1 MDSSCADNGTQIE
14 SSLRPHRIIVGS
26 WKSILV
32 MFAHIYK
39 YQGCTRTKITSRH
52 NLPFEILSSIFL
64 LATELSLPL
73 NCQTSFNKYVIAPSR
88 SKAPLSFA
96 YVCSWWRA
104 VALGVPQ
111 LWTSVS
117 GTQDWTKST
126 TSGLFTLWMN
136 NVSRSNEATKEQ
148 MREYALNLHLSPPR
162 PSPSDI
168 REGRR
173 MVRVLRIF
181 WANIRR
187 CRSLNLRL
195 DKNTLHELRTLVLES
210 ASKSD
215 NIDNAVPSIL
225 EDVELSFAFDTT
237 VYNDFIDDLI
247 TWLKKLPALRRI
259 RLTYV
264 GVFNNESPI
273 RTDMMPWSSFY
284 EAHITCGMS
293 FKNSVAA
300 LAQCTSAR
308 TVRLSGM
315 GWTMPTAVEISRLEL
330 TTTTLHLLTS
340 LTLADSTNPPA
351 LLEYLTLPSLR
362 NLTLRTRQAFF
373 SFNISNFG
381 AFLKRSQCSLERLTV
396 VGLRMTRLDTTFFLN
411 LPGVLK
417 ASVVDISFEGVARKF
432 ENFPEDGEL
441 RNMLGELLTGKFM
454 VWITDTGE
462 AEMEQHIGW
471 KQNWGKKETILA
483 STV

>member
-1 MDSSCADNGTQIE
+1 M
-14 SSLRPHRIIVGS
+14 
-26 WKSILV
+26 
-32 MFAHIYK
+32 
-39 YQGCTRTKITSRH
+39 
-52 NLPFEILSSIFL
+52 
-64 LATELSLPL
+64 ELSLPP
-73 NCQTSFNKYVIAPSR
+73 NCQASFNKYIIAPSR
-88 SKAPLSFA
+88 SKPPLSLI

-104 VALGVPQ
+104 VALGIPQ

-126 TSGLFTLWMN
+126 TSGLFKLWMN
-136 NVSRSNEATKEQ
+136 NVSRSNETGKEK

-162 PSPSDI
+162 PSPSEI

-195 DKNTLHELRTLVLES
+195 DKNTLHELRLLILES
-210 ASKSD
+210 ND
-215 NIDNAVPSIL
+215 DIDNTVPPFL
-225 EDVELSFAFDTT
+225 EDVELSFTFDTT
-237 VYNDFIDDLI
+237 VYNDFIDDI
-247 TWLKKLPALRRI
+247 IIWLNKLPALRRI

-264 GVFNNESPI
+264 GIFNNESPI
-273 RTDMMPWSSFY
+273 RTDLMPWSSFH

-315 GWTMPTAVEISRLEL
+315 GWTMPTDVEISHLEL
-330 TTTTLHLLTS
+330 STTTLHLLTS

-351 LLEYLTLPSLR
+351 LLEYLTLPSLK
-362 NLTLRTRQAFF
+362 NLTLRSRQAFF
-373 SFNISNFG
+373 SFNLPIFG

-396 VGLRMTRLDTTFFLN
+396 IGLRMTRLEATLFLS
-411 LPGVLK
+411 LPGVLN
-417 ASVVDISFEGVARKF
+417 AVLVDVSFEGVARTF
-432 ENFPEDGEL
+432 ENFPED
-441 RNMLGELLTGKFM
+441 RDMKDMLGDLLIRKFI
-454 VWITDTGE
+454 VWITKIGGHE
-462 AEMEQHIGW
+462 LEQHVGW
-471 KQNWGKKETILA
+471 KPTWGKRDTIIA
-483 STV
+483 RMGPVPGGEPMPNQY

>member
-1 MDSSCADNGTQIE
+1 M
-14 SSLRPHRIIVGS
+14 
-26 WKSILV
+26 
-32 MFAHIYK
+32 
-39 YQGCTRTKITSRH
+39 TKITSQRH
-52 NLPFEILSSIFL
+52 DLPFEILSSIFL
-64 LATELSLPL
+64 LAMELLHPL
-73 NCQTSFNKYVIAPSR
+73 NCQTSFNKYIIAPSR
-88 SKAPLSFA
+88 SKAPLSFT

-126 TSGLFTLWMN
+126 SSGLFTLWMN
-136 NVSRSNEATKEQ
+136 NVFRSDEASKEK
-148 MREYALNLHLSPPR
+148 MREYALNLHLAPPR

-173 MVRVLRIF
+173 MIRVLRIF
-181 WANIRR
+181 WANIWR
-187 CRSLNLRL
+187 CRSLNFRL

-210 ASKSD
+210 ASTGD
-215 NIDNAVPSIL
+215 NIDNVIPRFL
-225 EDVELSFAFDTT
+225 EDVELSFTIDTT

-247 TWLKKLPALRRI
+247 TWLKKLPAIRRI

-273 RTDMMPWSSFY
+273 RTDLMPWSSFY

-300 LAQCTSAR
+300 LVQCTSAR

-315 GWTMPTAVEISRLEL
+315 GWTMPTDVEISRLEL
-330 TTTTLHLLTS
+330 STTTLHLLTS

-351 LLEYLTLPSLR
+351 LLEYLTLPSLK

-373 SFNISNFG
+373 SFGVSTFG
-381 AFLKRSQCSLERLTV
+381 AFLMRSECSLERLTI
-396 VGLRMTRLDTTFFLN
+396 VGLRMTRLETTAFLC

-417 ASVVDISFEGVARKF
+417 AIVVDISFEGVAEKF
-432 ENFPEDGEL
+432 ENFLEDGEI
-441 RNMLGELLTGKFM
+441 RNMLGDQLIGKFM
-454 VWITDTGE
+454 VWVTDIGGP
-462 AEMEQHIGW
+462 EMEQHIGW
-471 KQNWGKKETILA
+471 KQTWAKKETILT
-483 STV
+483 STSMR